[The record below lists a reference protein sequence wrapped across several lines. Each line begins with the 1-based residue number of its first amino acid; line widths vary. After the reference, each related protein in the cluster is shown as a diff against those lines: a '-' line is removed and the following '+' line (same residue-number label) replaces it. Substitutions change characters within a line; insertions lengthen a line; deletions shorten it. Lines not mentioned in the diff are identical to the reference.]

1 MWILDSAY
9 RDGGIDLWIKDGAVT
24 KVHYEYNPPFHV
36 HFHDPHAHY
45 EMIEALEERYDAKE
59 CTIRTIFSE
68 LSGYAVTA
76 GRDVAEA
83 IERQAQYGGDLFN
96 VDVRRDQRF
105 MAERGIFPCAG
116 EGDDRF
122 SPEIRHDLSVMDI
135 RINGDPA
142 LSAQFSEID
151 VKGACEERLTG
162 ETKTVL
168 AELFGVVGSLNPDVI
183 LMRMPIPG
191 CRKFG
196 ISHSSMILP
205 CPSRGTGNT
214 GRWTH
219 ARTGVT
225 AGWSTRNLP

>member
-83 IERQAQYGGDLFN
+83 IERQAQYGSIYS
-96 VDVRRDQRF
+96 
-105 MAERGIFPCAG
+105 MWMCAG
-116 EGDDRF
+116 
-122 SPEIRHDLSVMDI
+122 
-135 RINGDPA
+135 INGSWPNA
-142 LSAQFSEID
+142 GSSRVREKAT
-151 VKGACEERLTG
+151 TG
-162 ETKTVL
+162 
-168 AELFGVVGSLNPDVI
+168 SPQ
-183 LMRMPIPG
+183 R
-191 CRKFG
+191 
-196 ISHSSMILP
+196 S
-205 CPSRGTGNT
+205 GTIF
-214 GRWTH
+214 
-219 ARTGVT
+219 
-225 AGWSTRNLP
+225 L